1 MVKLRVAASAA
12 VAISCLTLSG
22 SALAAST
29 ALRTFT
35 DADGI
40 VHITNLKGHKSK
52 NRKTQAGPR
61 GALVPMVLLDAVVA
75 ECADLYKLPHALVKA
90 VIATESN
97 YHPWAVSEKGAVG
110 LMQLMPQTAREM
122 FVEDPFDP
130 VQNIQGGTRY
140 LRVLVNLFDGDLVK
154 VLAAYNAGPEV
165 VKRAQQRTTEFVVP
179 AIPET
184 QEYVRRVL
192 QNYEILKATPAQEDA
207 PREAHASRERS

>member
-1 MVKLRVAASAA
+1 
-12 VAISCLTLSG
+12 
-22 SALAAST
+22 
-29 ALRTFT
+29 
-35 DADGI
+35 
-40 VHITNLKGHKSK
+40 
-52 NRKTQAGPR
+52 
-61 GALVPMVLLDAVVA
+61 MVLLDAVVA

-97 YHPWAVSEKGAVG
+97 YNPWAVSEKGAVG
-110 LMQLMPQTAREM
+110 LMQLMPQTAHEM

-165 VKRAQQRTTEFVVP
+165 VKRAEQRAAEFVVP

-184 QEYVRRVL
+184 KEYVRRVL
-192 QNYEILKATPAQEDA
+192 QNYEILKATPAQEEA
-207 PREAHASRERS
+207 PRVAHASRERS